1 MQFCLGLKKQRNEA
15 CLLDAL
21 ITCKD
26 NYNLNMIFFLD
37 MIFLLYLII
46 AFIYFLF
53 NLTTST

>member
-26 NYNLNMIFFLD
+26 NYNLNMIFFFFRYD
-37 MIFLLYLII
+37 
-46 AFIYFLF
+46 LF
-53 NLTTST
+53 TLFDS